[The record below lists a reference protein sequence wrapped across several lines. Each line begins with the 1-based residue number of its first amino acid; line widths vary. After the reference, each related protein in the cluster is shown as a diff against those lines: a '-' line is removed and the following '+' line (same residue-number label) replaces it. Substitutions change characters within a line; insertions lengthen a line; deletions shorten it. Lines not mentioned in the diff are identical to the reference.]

1 MKSEL
6 RNAVAVLFLLG
17 IIVTGCHDS
26 PQVTGLSVTETGW
39 GEATETSTRGVDL
52 ATVVRYEVTHNDH
65 MQSVVLW
72 SDVEDGG
79 SVKQGRIEA
88 KYPESLVC
96 GDIRWDVAG
105 KTMCSFEIR
114 LRDTGRHTIEIDGR
128 EYDLNNG
135 NTILFKNRGGKVEV
149 KQIAGIDLGVDLEN
163 ANSKYAHENQEI
175 VDFYSDNQ
183 HPEGQQNKTQRE
195 KAKPTVHD

>member
-1 MKSEL
+1 MKTEP
-6 RNAVAVLFLLG
+6 RNAAVVLFLLG

-39 GEATETSTRGVDL
+39 GEETENSTRGVDL

-65 MQSVVLW
+65 KQSVILW
-72 SDVEDGG
+72 SDAEN
-79 SVKQGRIEA
+79 SECVKQGRIEA

-105 KTMCSFEIR
+105 KTMCSFDIR
-114 LRDTGRHTIEIDGR
+114 LRENGRHTIGIDGK
-128 EYDLNNG
+128 EYDLDKG
-135 NTILFKNRGGKVEV
+135 NTILFKNLGGKVEV

-175 VDFYSDNQ
+175 VDFYSDEQ
-183 HPEGQQNKTQRE
+183 
-195 KAKPTVHD
+195 